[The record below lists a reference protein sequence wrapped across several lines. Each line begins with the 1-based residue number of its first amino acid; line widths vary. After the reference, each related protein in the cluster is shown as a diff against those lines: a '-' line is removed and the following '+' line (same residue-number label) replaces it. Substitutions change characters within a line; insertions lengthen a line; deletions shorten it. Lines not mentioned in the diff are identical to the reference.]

1 MIRRKLINYAQGSC
15 DFRIGDG
22 ALEDLSK
29 FAKSLVAVPRSA
41 VLVTRADLAAGPAV
55 AVSRGLADA
64 GFTVR
69 DLSLPAGEDVCTAA
83 YASQLLEFL
92 EGMALTADDLV
103 VAVGDAEVLGV
114 AQFCAGIWCGGTAS
128 LLVPTTL
135 DAMVTCATAS
145 RGLAVGPSEQMAWLP
160 ARPGMTVCDLSFVR
174 EASAEEN
181 RLGYVQ
187 LIASAMMQSR
197 RSWEQL
203 AEKLSD
209 ILASDELSLIEAVN
223 DAQTSRLSVVKAPS
237 LSGKSA
243 LLYGETTARAL
254 RSLLGPEVPW
264 WHLLAEGM
272 RFEARL
278 GVEAGKL
285 DADDMFDQDDLLDEV
300 GAEEL
305 PFDVAPEA
313 FIEALRAA
321 RFKRSNRF
329 MLAIPQ
335 SVGTVRLTVLEEDVL
350 ERHARAYV
358 ASRAELL

>member
-1 MIRRKLINYAQGSC
+1 M
-15 DFRIGDG
+15 
-22 ALEDLSK
+22 
-29 FAKSLVAVPRSA
+29 
-41 VLVTRADLAAGPAV
+41 
-55 AVSRGLADA
+55 
-64 GFTVR
+64 
-69 DLSLPAGEDVCTAA
+69 
-83 YASQLLEFL
+83 
-92 EGMALTADDLV
+92 
-103 VAVGDAEVLGV
+103 
-114 AQFCAGIWCGGTAS
+114 
-128 LLVPTTL
+128 
-135 DAMVTCATAS
+135 
-145 RGLAVGPSEQMAWLP
+145 GPSEQMAWLP

-313 FIEALRAA
+313 FIAALRAA